1 MKLNIYKFI
10 AFPIP
15 LASWKKNGENID
27 PKKGLQKSDNKKACL
42 KIENAQRA
50 DKGKYELVLRNSKGE
65 TKIPIE
71 IEVLDRPT
79 VPENPLRVTDVT
91 NNTAT
96 LSWQPPTDNG
106 GSPIEGYVVEKMD
119 VSKGQW
125 TTV

>member
-1 MKLNIYKFI
+1 ME
-10 AFPIP
+10 
-15 LASWKKNGENID
+15 KKWRKYRS
-27 PKKGLQKSDNKKACL
+27 KKGLQKSDNKKASL
-42 KIENAQRA
+42 TIENAQRA

-79 VPENPLRVTDVT
+79 APENILKVTDVT

-96 LSWQPPTDNG
+96 LSWQPPSDNG
-106 GSPIEGYVVEKMD
+106 GSPIEGYIVEKMD